1 VTQHK
6 FNINS
11 ASIFTV
17 GQVCIDLSVFTPSR
31 IRHVNNSTHCNMK
44 KAFQLQSKIG
54 DDDVTMT
61 NSKRA
66 KIDLCVN
73 GVNDESGGGSVDDPP
88 SMGSM
93 HYHHRRVAD
102 KTCRVCGDAAVG
114 FNFEV
119 VTCES
124 CKAFFRRN
132 CTRRADEFK
141 CPYTNN
147 CVITKQSRRSCKH
160 CRLAKC
166 VSVVFYIHVHI
177 VHTCVCSWAWY
188 ASRRH

>member
-1 VTQHK
+1 MMM
-6 FNINS
+6 NS
-11 ASIFTV
+11 
-17 GQVCIDLSVFTPSR
+17 
-31 IRHVNNSTHCNMK
+31 N
-44 KAFQLQSKIG
+44 
-54 DDDVTMT
+54 
-61 NSKRA
+61 KRA

-73 GVNDESGGGSVDDPP
+73 GANDECPGGNGGGGSLDDPP
-88 SMGSM
+88 SM
-93 HYHHRRVAD
+93 HYHHRRIAD

-132 CTRRADEFK
+132 CTRRPDEFK
-141 CPYTNN
+141 CPYANN

-166 VSVVFYIHVHI
+166 VSVVL
-177 VHTCVCSWAWY
+177 SP
-188 ASRRH
+188 